1 MNIITCLLLYSDYCI
16 IVKVGYNYFIIFQY
30 YYLNTCL
37 KILKFYENFKI
48 KIKKNWKFYH
58 FEIIWNLM
66 KILNFFE
73 IFWKFWTLKQN
84 YYFF

>member
-37 KILKFYENFKI
+37 KILKFYENL
-48 KIKKNWKFYH
+48 KKKLKNFENFIILKFFEN
-58 FEIIWNLM
+58 FEIL
-66 KILNFFE
+66 
-73 IFWKFWTLKQN
+73 
-84 YYFF
+84 